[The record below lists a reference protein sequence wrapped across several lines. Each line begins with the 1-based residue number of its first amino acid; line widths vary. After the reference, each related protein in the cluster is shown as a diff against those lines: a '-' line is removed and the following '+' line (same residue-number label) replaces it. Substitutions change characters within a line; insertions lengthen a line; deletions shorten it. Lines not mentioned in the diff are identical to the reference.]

1 MADTKTSASGVRSDI
16 GTDDL
21 AAQIATL
28 REDLARLT
36 ETVKAVAQ
44 EAKVAVSDE
53 AAQATDR
60 VRDKVRED
68 PIFALAVTAGVAYL
82 IGLLSRR

>member
-1 MADTKTSASGVRSDI
+1 MADTRTSASSARAEAA
-16 GTDDL
+16 TDDL

-53 AAQATDR
+53 AAHATDK

-82 IGLLSRR
+82 IGLMSRR

>member
-1 MADTKTSASGVRSDI
+1 MADTKTSPSGVRSDI